1 MQDRTN
7 IFFSGLNKR
16 SDGLYYQKRKK
27 KPFDGIAKKIRNKRL
42 IREYE
47 IRAGKII
54 REISHTFDK
63 DQVFPEDTKKGW
75 FNYNPPDEEE
85 KKEIKNFGQ
94 YPDFDPDAG
103 KLSKRLTL
111 EVAETKAATR
121 IVVVYHYLHR
131 GRTMAQLH
139 YWILVDGIK
148 VGVISFAYPRL
159 SSNIDGI
166 GPMNMLELARLWIS
180 PDVQDKK
187 YNESPE
193 NTHHAVSVA
202 SCAIGKALRRIQF
215 DWYKKY
221 TLERKST
228 NKGLLNEVDIC
239 AVVSWADN
247 MHHEGIVYKASNFR
261 VLKTDSG
268 GTFHGKRKK
277 RDGSYDLNNH
287 ADYLNKKTMYWYPF
301 KQGGEGSHLGMG
313 LSYSQKDKLK
323 IKYDKEQDRIKSEK
337 RAIKSKS
344 QQDRNLSLFDSL

>member
-1 MQDRTN
+1 MKADN
-7 IFFSGLNKR
+7 KNEVIFSELKRR
-16 SDGLYYQKRKK
+16 SDDLYYQPRKRK
-27 KPFDGIAKKIRNKRL
+27 PFSGIAKKIRNKKL

-47 IRAGKII
+47 IRAGEII

-75 FNYNPPDEEE
+75 FNYNPPDEQE
-85 KKEIKNFGQ
+85 KKEIKIFGQ

-111 EVAETKAATR
+111 EVAETKEATR

-139 YWILVDGIK
+139 YWILVDGIQ
-148 VGVISFAYPRL
+148 VGVMSFAYPRL
-159 SSNIDGI
+159 SSDIDGV

-187 YNESPE
+187 YKQSPK

-221 TLERKST
+221 GVEKAKKNNGKLK
-228 NKGLLNEVDIC
+228 KVDVC

-247 MHHEGIVYKASNFR
+247 MHHEGVVYRASNFR
-261 VLKTDSG
+261 ELKTDSG

-277 RDGSYDLNNH
+277 RDGSYDLTNH
-287 ADYLNKKTMYWYPF
+287 ADYLNKKTMFWHRYNGKGWN
-301 KQGGEGSHLGMG
+301 GGLTE
-313 LSYSQKDKLK
+313 SQKDHIELEYK
-323 IKYDKEQDRIKSEK
+323 KEKS
-337 RAIKSKS
+337 SG
-344 QQDRNLSLFDSL
+344 